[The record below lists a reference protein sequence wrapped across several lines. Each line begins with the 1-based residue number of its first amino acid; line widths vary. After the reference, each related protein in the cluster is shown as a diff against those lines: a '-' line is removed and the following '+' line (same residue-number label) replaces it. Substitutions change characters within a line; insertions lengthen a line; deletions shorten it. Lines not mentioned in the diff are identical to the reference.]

1 MLIFSV
7 ASAGSFGHEPGR
19 LATVPQTV
27 PDFQSTMLARQ
38 AHVHHEEE
46 THMKKKPVL
55 AAILAVAAALA
66 GPALAADGYPT
77 KPIRVIVPF
86 APGGS
91 TDIIARLV
99 TQRMSEE
106 LGQPM
111 VVENKGGA
119 GGAIG
124 AAEAARAQPDGYTLS
139 IATVSTMAV
148 NPACRP
154 NDLPYDPIKDFQ
166 PVTNFANTANVISAN
181 PKFPAKDFAGL
192 LEELKKNPGKYSYG
206 SSGTCGV
213 LHLFG
218 EAFKMSTKTDIVHV
232 PYKGSGPAL
241 ADAVGGQIE
250 LLFDNLPSSMPQIQA
265 GKLRALAV
273 AWPERIGSLKD
284 VPTLAEVGYPELNQP
299 VWYGLLAPAGTPMDI
314 VNKLRDAAVVALKDP
329 KVIKALE
336 EQGSSPSGNTPEEFA
351 KEIRAQY
358 DWARDV
364 VQKQN
369 ITLQ

>member
-1 MLIFSV
+1 MAFPLKNTLLSVML
-7 ASAGSFGHEPGR
+7 
-19 LATVPQTV
+19 LA
-27 PDFQSTMLARQ
+27 LGG
-38 AHVHHEEE
+38 
-46 THMKKKPVL
+46 
-55 AAILAVAAALA
+55 VAA
-66 GPALAADGYPT
+66 PAAAQADFPNQ
-77 KPIRVIVPF
+77 PIRLIVPF

-91 TDIIARLV
+91 TDIVARIV
-99 TQRMSEE
+99 GQRMGEE
-106 LGQPM
+106 LGQT
-111 VVENKGGA
+111 VIIENKGGA

-124 AAEAARAQPDGYTLS
+124 AAEAARAKPDGYTLS

-181 PKFPAKDFAGL
+181 PKFPAKDFKSF

-218 EAFKMSTKTDIVHV
+218 EAFKLSTGTDIVHV
-232 PYKGSGPAL
+232 PYTGSGPAL

-265 GKLRALAV
+265 GKLNPLAV

>member
-1 MLIFSV
+1 MVKVHTLAKAIALACGIVAGAGASV
-7 ASAGSFGHEPGR
+7 AR
-19 LATVPQTV
+19 
-27 PDFQSTMLARQ
+27 
-38 AHVHHEEE
+38 
-46 THMKKKPVL
+46 
-55 AAILAVAAALA
+55 
-66 GPALAADGYPT
+66 AADFPDR
-77 KPIRVIVPF
+77 PIRVIVPF

-99 TQRMSEE
+99 TTRMSQE

-124 AAEAARAQPDGYTLS
+124 AAEAAKAAPDGYTLS

-166 PVTNFANTANVISAN
+166 PVTNFANTANVVAVN
-181 PKFPAKDFAGL
+181 PKFPAKDFKEF
-192 LEELKKNPGKYSYG
+192 LEVLKKNPNKYSYG

-213 LHLFG
+213 LHLMG
-218 EAFKMSTKTDIVHV
+218 ESFRMATGTDIVHV
-232 PYKGSGPAL
+232 PYKGSGPAI

-250 LLFDNLPSSMPQIQA
+250 LIFDNLPSSMPQIQA
-265 GKLRALAV
+265 GKLRAMAI
-273 AWPERIGSLKD
+273 AWPERIGSIKD
-284 VPTLAEVGYPELNQP
+284 VPTFADVGLPVLNQP
-299 VWYGLLAPAGTPMDI
+299 VWYGLLAPKGTPMDV

-329 KVIKALE
+329 KVVKMLD
-336 EQGSSPSGNTPEEFA
+336 EQGSAPSGNTPEEFA
-351 KEIRAQY
+351 KEIQSQY

-364 VQKQN
+364 VKKQN
-369 ITLQ
+369 IKLE

>member
-1 MLIFSV
+1 MIKIRTL
-7 ASAGSFGHEPGR
+7 
-19 LATVPQTV
+19 TQ
-27 PDFQSTMLARQ
+27 
-38 AHVHHEEE
+38 
-46 THMKKKPVL
+46 
-55 AAILAVAAALA
+55 AVALASGIAAVA
-66 GPALAADGYPT
+66 GAPVAQAAGYPD

-99 TQRMSEE
+99 TQRMSQE
-106 LGQPM
+106 LGQSM

-166 PVTNFANTANVISAN
+166 PVTNFANTANVVAVN
-181 PKFPAKDFAGL
+181 PKFPAKDFKTF
-192 LEELKKNPGKYSYG
+192 LEVLKKNPNKYSYG

-213 LHLFG
+213 LHLMG
-218 EAFKMSTKTDIVHV
+218 ESFRMATGTDIVHV
-232 PYKGSGPAL
+232 PYKGSGPAV

-250 LLFDNLPSSMPQIQA
+250 IIFDNLPSSMPQIQA
-265 GKLRALAV
+265 GNLRAMAI
-273 AWPERIGSLKD
+273 AWPERIASIKD
-284 VPTLAEVGYPELNQP
+284 VPTFKDVDLPVLNQP
-299 VWYGLLAPAGTPMDI
+299 VWYGLLAPKGTPMDI

-329 KVIKALE
+329 KVIKALD
-336 EQGSSPSGNTPEEFA
+336 EQGSAPSGNTPEEFA
-351 KEIRAQY
+351 KEIKEQY
-358 DWARDV
+358 DWAIDV
-364 VQKQN
+364 VKKQN
-369 ITLQ
+369 IKLE